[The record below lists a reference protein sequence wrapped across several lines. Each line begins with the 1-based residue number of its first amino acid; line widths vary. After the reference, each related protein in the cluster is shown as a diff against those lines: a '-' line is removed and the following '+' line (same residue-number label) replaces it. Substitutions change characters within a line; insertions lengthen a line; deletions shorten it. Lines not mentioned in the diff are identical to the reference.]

1 MASQPFVPW
10 ALRGVVPGSLRV
22 SLERAMEIEKNP
34 LFRGDHNKYIEDGG
48 PIEPLF
54 NAFLVDAH
62 VPITERTYSQDM
74 AKNFRTN
81 DDGDVMALRLVE
93 PHHAASVG
101 EAISARGG

>member
-1 MASQPFVPW
+1 MASVPFVPW
-10 ALRGVVPGSLRV
+10 AHRGAVSGSLLV
-22 SLERAMEIEKNP
+22 SRERAMEIENDP
-34 LFRGDHNKYIEDGG
+34 LFGGNHDKYIEDGG

-62 VPITERTYSQDM
+62 VPITERTYSQDK

-81 DDGDVMALRLVE
+81 DDGDVMAIRIVE

-101 EAISARGG
+101 EAIAARGG